1 MINVLKTAAV
11 QSLALFTLL
20 IVSSG
25 LSAQDRS
32 ERHSHFGDHPIFQ
45 SIEIAAQNGLI
56 SKEEAL
62 LQKFYAG
69 FDLEQLDPI
78 YRSEN
83 DPPIKCMV
91 PVMIEYEQLK
101 NEVTPEL
108 AAKIEGLLNPQT
120 ASQVGNSYI
129 SPSGN
134 FILKYDT
141 SGSHAVPAEDDNE
154 NGIPD
159 YVEKAAFAAD
169 SSYSYMVGNLGFKD
183 FIEDEPYEI
192 SFENFNV
199 YGRTYFSGSSS
210 RIAVNNNFEGFD
222 PNTHPEGDV
231 IGALYAT
238 IAHELKHS
246 SQFEV
251 IGSGGL
257 RNYTVWT
264 EMDATLMEDVVF
276 PDVNDYYNYI
286 MGKNED
292 YNEDFSDKNEY
303 WDRNSPH
310 SLSIF
315 DNPGS
320 ATPGLYWHVTWMIYF
335 HEKFG
340 PEFWVEV
347 WDVIEQDRA
356 SGNGNE
362 FRFIDSMDQVLKSNG
377 SSIKNEHIQNH
388 MWHMGSGPDFS
399 RYNFGFSD
407 RENYPN
413 ASLGEAQPL
422 TPNSPTFINQVVPLQ
437 SFAARYH
444 NLVPSSNSLGQP
456 LFILDSQESKGFG
469 LGVVG
474 YFLDGSVEYIT
485 AFDPNSTRQIVQT
498 TWSWEDLVDVNV
510 AVINTNESGIT
521 SGYTLEINS
530 IEPDEDVISQNFPN
544 PFNPTTRIEF
554 ALSDTKDVLIDV
566 YDTLGR
572 KVATLVDGQL
582 NSGFH
587 SIIFDGSGLAS
598 GVYLYRIV
606 TNETVISKKMMLIK

>member
-1 MINVLKTAAV
+1 MINVFKTAAV
-11 QSLALFTLL
+11 QSLALLALL
-20 IVSSG
+20 LVSTS

-32 ERHSHFGDHPIFQ
+32 ERHSHFGDHPILQ

-56 SKEEAL
+56 SKDEAL

-69 FDLEQLDPI
+69 FDLEKLDPI

-91 PVMIEYEQLK
+91 PVMIEYELLK
-101 NEVTPEL
+101 SEASPTIAAEIEEL
-108 AAKIEGLLNPQT
+108 LDPQT
-120 ASQVGNSYI
+120 PSQVGNTYI
-129 SPSGN
+129 SPSGI
-134 FILKYDT
+134 FIFKYDT
-141 SGSHAVPAEDDNE
+141 SGTNAVPAEDSNE
-154 NGIPD
+154 NEIPD
-159 YVEKAAFAAD
+159 YVESAAFAAD
-169 SSYSYMVGNLGFKD
+169 SSYSYMVETLGYTD
-183 FIEDEPYEI
+183 FIENGPYEI
-192 SFENFNV
+192 SFRNMNV
-199 YGRTYFSGSSS
+199 YGRTIFSGSSS
-210 RIAVNNNFEGFD
+210 RIEVNNNFEGFD
-222 PNTHPEGDV
+222 PNTHPDGDV

-246 SQFEV
+246 SQFEL
-251 IGSGGL
+251 IGQSL
-257 RNYTVWT
+257 REFTVWT
-264 EMDATLMEDVVF
+264 EMDATLMEHVVF

-286 MGKNED
+286 MDKNED
-292 YNEDFSDKNEY
+292 FNEDFSDENEY

-310 SLSIF
+310 RLSIF
-315 DNPGS
+315 DDPGS

-340 PEFWVEV
+340 PEFWVAV

-356 SGNGNE
+356 SGSGNE
-362 FRFIDSMDQVLKSNG
+362 FRFIESMDQVLESNG
-377 SSIKNEHIQNH
+377 SSIQNEHIENH
-388 MWHMGSGPDFS
+388 MWHMGSGPDFAG
-399 RYNFGFSD
+399 YNFGFPD

-413 ASLGEAQPL
+413 AELGEAQIL
-422 TPNSPTFINQVVPLQ
+422 TANSPTFINQVAPLE

-444 NLVPSSNSLGQP
+444 DLVPSNNSLGQP
-456 LFILDSQESKGFG
+456 LFILDSEDTKGFG

-474 YFLDGSVEYIT
+474 YFEDGSVEYLT
-485 AFDPNSTRQIVQT
+485 SFDPNSTRQILQT
-498 TWSWEDLVDVNV
+498 TWSWADLVDVNI
-510 AVINTNESGIT
+510 AVINTNQSGSPST
-521 SGYTLEINS
+521 YFVEINS
-530 IEPDEDVISQNFPN
+530 IEPDEDIISQNFPN

-587 SIIFDGSGLAS
+587 SIIFDGSGMAS

-606 TNETVISKKMMLIK
+606 TNEAVISKKMLLIK